1 MALSGNVYFP
11 GVQVATAADFTLS
24 HGISPSVCLLQT
36 VPQTSY
42 VAEIGTLQLSFGSTL
57 LSFPDC
63 AVRSATLRS
72 SEQGLFWS
80 LQILDRRWKWQFGEI
95 DGRYNVRSADG
106 SIIDSTEKTPR
117 QLAELLLRAMNE
129 SQFDVDQIPNDS
141 RPTVVWDAANPA
153 DELAQLCDQLSC
165 RIVLGLDNHV
175 RIRPI
180 GDGQTLPEMG
190 LEMNAA
196 FGLQAQTRPD
206 SLKLVGGPTLFQSR
220 LSLEAVGEDTDGKI
234 KPIDQLSY
242 RPDQGWQG
250 QVPSVLADV
259 AEADRSLALKSVF
272 RWYRITSQVDGKM
285 IAPGDLTI
293 EHIQQ
298 LLPLIPTRLETERD
312 DDGREHHHAATVGG
326 VFWLGGE
333 KGENGS
339 QERLY
344 TGRWSLDTT
353 LGVVRFAEPVTKLS
367 SEGFHRPAE
376 MWLETSYNVTD
387 VASLNKIRF
396 QRSRQLA
403 VGENQTGSR
412 ILHVPAIVRT
422 VWQKFDSAGQ
432 TAQLFDNLTDVEQAA
447 DEHLLAV
454 SAEYELE
461 ASNDVQYAGLIP
473 IEPDGAIQQVTWR
486 VGNGQ
491 PATTRASRNAE
502 FNIYVPTYADR
513 RQRERNAS
521 QQRRF

>member
-180 GDGQTLPEMG
+180 GDGQTLPFASGE
-190 LEMNAA
+190 
-196 FGLQAQTRPD
+196 FSYP
-206 SLKLVGGPTLFQSR
+206 SLGKR
-220 LSLEAVGEDTDGKI
+220 LCLGYLHCLPGNMYIT
-234 KPIDQLSY
+234 
-242 RPDQGWQG
+242 
-250 QVPSVLADV
+250 
-259 AEADRSLALKSVF
+259 LALVAKQTQMGSAPHENNLEG
-272 RWYRITSQVDGKM
+272 GKGGREG
-285 IAPGDLTI
+285 GDL
-293 EHIQQ
+293 
-298 LLPLIPTRLETERD
+298 
-312 DDGREHHHAATVGG
+312 G
-326 VFWLGGE
+326 
-333 KGENGS
+333 
-339 QERLY
+339 Y
-344 TGRWSLDTT
+344 
-353 LGVVRFAEPVTKLS
+353 
-367 SEGFHRPAE
+367 HRNE
-376 MWLETSYNVTD
+376 
-387 VASLNKIRF
+387 
-396 QRSRQLA
+396 
-403 VGENQTGSR
+403 
-412 ILHVPAIVRT
+412 
-422 VWQKFDSAGQ
+422 AG
-432 TAQLFDNLTDVEQAA
+432 
-447 DEHLLAV
+447 
-454 SAEYELE
+454 
-461 ASNDVQYAGLIP
+461 
-473 IEPDGAIQQVTWR
+473 
-486 VGNGQ
+486 
-491 PATTRASRNAE
+491 
-502 FNIYVPTYADR
+502 
-513 RQRERNAS
+513 
-521 QQRRF
+521 